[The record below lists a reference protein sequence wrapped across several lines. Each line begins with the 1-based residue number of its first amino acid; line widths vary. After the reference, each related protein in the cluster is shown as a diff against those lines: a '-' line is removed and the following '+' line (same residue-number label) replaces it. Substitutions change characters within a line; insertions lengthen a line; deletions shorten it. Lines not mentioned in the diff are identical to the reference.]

1 MLPSLTETAEVF
13 EKTAF
18 FRFTPKVSESGAALT
33 LGSIGALGGAA
44 MGAEAGRRTAH
55 RFTRIGPFTLHSTER
70 LPARGDD
77 AVLGALALGLP
88 MGALGHAAA
97 RAQNKMRSEEIRNAA
112 LMLGVP
118 SAAVLGAGALAA
130 RRHRSKE

>member
-1 MLPSLTETAEVF
+1 MLPSLTETAGLF

-18 FRFTPKVSESGAALT
+18 FRFTPKVNERAAALG
-33 LGSIGALGGAA
+33 LGSIGALSGAA
-44 MGAEAGRRTAH
+44 LGAEARGATH
-55 RFTRIGPFTLHSTER
+55 NFTRVGPFVLHHRTR
-70 LPARGDD
+70 HPVRGDRV
-77 AVLGALALGLP
+77 ALGALALGLP

-130 RRHRSKE
+130 RSHRSKE

>member
-1 MLPSLTETAEVF
+1 MLPTLRETAEVL

-18 FRFTPKVSESGAALT
+18 FRFTPKVNEGAAALA

-44 MGAEAGRRTAH
+44 MGAESRGAVH
-55 RFTRIGPFTLHSTER
+55 RFTRVGPFLLRSTER
-70 LPARGDD
+70 IPARGSDV
-77 AVLGALALGLP
+77 ALGALALGLP

-97 RAQNKMRSEEIRNAA
+97 RAQNKMRSEEVRNAA
-112 LMLGVP
+112 LMLGIP